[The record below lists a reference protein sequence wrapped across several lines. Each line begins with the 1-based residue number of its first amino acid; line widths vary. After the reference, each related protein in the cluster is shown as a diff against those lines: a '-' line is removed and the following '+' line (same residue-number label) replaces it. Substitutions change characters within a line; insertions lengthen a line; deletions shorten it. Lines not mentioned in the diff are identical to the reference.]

1 MITTDD
7 YIKFV
12 SNPILPAEN
21 KDEDL
26 WFLFKDKMIFS
37 NPIPQIFHNAYIF
50 LLHSK
55 VQ

>member
-21 KDEDL
+21 KDEIYGFYL
-26 WFLFKDKMIFS
+26 RIK
-37 NPIPQIFHNAYIF
+37 
-50 LLHSK
+50 
-55 VQ
+55 

>member
-26 WFLFKDKMIFS
+26 KIY
-37 NPIPQIFHNAYIF
+37 NG
-50 LLHSK
+50 LL
-55 VQ
+55 

>member
-26 WFLFKDKMIFS
+26 LSLIH
-37 NPIPQIFHNAYIF
+37 I
-50 LLHSK
+50 
-55 VQ
+55 

>member
-26 WFLFKDKMIFS
+26 WFLFKDKMIGKNNQVKNCFS
-37 NPIPQIFHNAYIF
+37 VFI
-50 LLHSK
+50 SR
-55 VQ
+55 

>member
-26 WFLFKDKMIFS
+26 NPQSFVDFS
-37 NPIPQIFHNAYIF
+37 AEAPKI
-50 LLHSK
+50 
-55 VQ
+55 